1 MQKFSNKNEYEMTIG
16 NRRGFVRKKV
26 SLSHNNYT
34 RIIYL
39 FFANIVIF
47 LKRN

>member
-16 NRRGFVRKKV
+16 NKRGFVRKIV
-26 SLSHNNYT
+26 FFSNNNYS

-39 FFANIVIF
+39 FFTNIVIF